1 MTSLENMLE
10 SEVDRV
16 RKMTAARIKG
26 AEDSFQAMSS
36 GLTTKLKVLEEK
48 VDALQSVT
56 RASDT
61 SQQLPGPSES
71 PSALP
76 TGPSATSARLPS
88 RPGTPLPPASRP
100 GTPLPPASRP
110 GTPLPP
116 ATSREE
122 PEVHRCC
129 TISGKHPQPRST
141 PSAEQ
146 RELSAPS
153 PSQLEVIYVPGSPPP
168 SDLPEQLAIPCSP
181 PPLTSTPLSSKS
193 QGVKRKAATG
203 LEELDQDLA
212 QDLQSYMP
220 AHHSS
225 RDKLSRLQLAFFEM
239 QMDKLQIKGMF
250 QATNVYL
257 LQIVNVVFKSVLLSL
272 IEKKNNSS
280 NKKKTHGHLMNVLLC
295 SVWFSCDYSITVG
308 KI

>member
-1 MTSLENMLE
+1 M
-10 SEVDRV
+10 
-16 RKMTAARIKG
+16 
-26 AEDSFQAMSS
+26 QS
-36 GLTTKLKVLEEK
+36 G
-48 VDALQSVT
+48 
-56 RASDT
+56 
-61 SQQLPGPSES
+61 GPASES

-76 TGPSATSARLPS
+76 TGPSATSALLPS
-88 RPGTPLPPASRP
+88 KPS
-100 GTPLPPASRP
+100 
-110 GTPLPP
+110 TPLPP

-122 PEVHRCC
+122 PEVHRCS

-153 PSQLEVIYVPGSPPP
+153 PSQLEVIYVPASPPP

-193 QGVKRKAATG
+193 QGVKRKAAAG

-239 QMDKLQIKGMF
+239 QMDKLQIKD
-250 QATNVYL
+250 AKSRETNA
-257 LQIVNVVFKSVLLSL
+257 L
-272 IEKKNNSS
+272 IIRSRGEKHNIWLPGWKPHGSS
-280 NKKKTHGHLMNVLLC
+280 SMQDFLAEKIKTTLKKKENCSNYSGRNVTFGH
-295 SVWFSCDYSITVG
+295 
-308 KI
+308 

>member
-1 MTSLENMLE
+1 M
-10 SEVDRV
+10 R
-16 RKMTAARIKG
+16 RIRCIPPFC
-26 AEDSFQAMSS
+26 A
-36 GLTTKLKVLEEK
+36 T
-48 VDALQSVT
+48 
-56 RASDT
+56 ASDT

-76 TGPSATSARLPS
+76 TGPSATSALLPS
-88 RPGTPLPPASRP
+88 KPS
-100 GTPLPPASRP
+100 
-110 GTPLPP
+110 TPLPP

-153 PSQLEVIYVPGSPPP
+153 PSQLEVIYVPASPPP

-193 QGVKRKAATG
+193 QGVKRKAAAG

-239 QMDKLQIKGMF
+239 QMDKLQIKD
-250 QATNVYL
+250 AKSRETNA
-257 LQIVNVVFKSVLLSL
+257 L
-272 IEKKNNSS
+272 IIRSRGEKHNIWLPGWKPHGSS
-280 NKKKTHGHLMNVLLC
+280 SMQDFLAEKIKTTLKKKENCSNYSGRNVTFGH
-295 SVWFSCDYSITVG
+295 
-308 KI
+308 